1 MVSPSKDTELPK
13 RSLAAASGAV
23 SLAIWSYVA
32 PPSLVLKSRQTP
44 GPPLFHWLGL
54 EGHCEG
60 GPKRAA
66 LREAL
71 NRRGRK

>member
-1 MVSPSKDTELPK
+1 MVVS
-13 RSLAAASGAV
+13 RSLVVRGAA
-23 SLAIWSYVA
+23 VA
-32 PPSLVLKSRQTP
+32 RAEGRQTP